1 MSTKNSIK
9 IKLIYGDYTE
19 RTYSMDCPVEPNQDL
34 VTYMKERINAFNTA
48 ANTADSTVQQ
58 TFISDNGS
66 PTTGVSEA
74 VIETQTEEVIY
85 NG

>member
-9 IKLIYGDYTE
+9 IKLIYGDYSE

-34 VTYMKERINAFNTA
+34 VTYMKARINAFNA
-48 ANTADSTVQQ
+48 AASSPVSSVAQ
-58 TFISDNGS
+58 TFVSEAGAG
-66 PTTGVSEA
+66 TTGISEA